1 MGSKLDCGMETNS
14 RFAMS
19 TAAGLLILATCTP
32 AAAQVQIE
40 KIAFTFDVA
49 NPATGEYFMGEQ
61 TFTPPRLN
69 NRGRAAFAAM
79 SSQNFGVWAG
89 IPGQLEVIAEGG
101 WTYEGVLGS
110 YQLIPNRPFA
120 GAIIAAS
127 GDVAF
132 AAFEGVLH
140 SSNGQL
146 RSLVR
151 SGDPAIG
158 GGQYLPSMD
167 HPQDFDKSPRISPAG
182 NAAIRVG
189 VGGVPPSA
197 NLQVVC
203 GEFGAIAR
211 ALTKSV
217 VVELPD
223 VRLTSFGAP
232 RIVSDGSVLVKGAV
246 EGATVD
252 NSNDGAIVRAWP
264 DGRADFVLREGEVI
278 PDRGGRTL
286 LNIYSSFSANPS
298 GVVVL
303 RALVSD
309 PVKVDR
315 QAIVSKDL
323 LGAHILAMRGDAA
336 PGFAANQKFVG
347 FSVPAINRR
356 GDLCFFAEVG
366 VNDVSSQWG
375 LYRIVGAALYLVA
388 KSFDPA
394 PGCGG
399 ATFGDSSYGG
409 LTALNDRG
417 HLLFMADLSDGSR
430 GLFGVGDDGIIRFIA
445 ATQRGL
451 EVSSG
456 DTRIVSLL
464 LLAEEVDHYDLAA
477 REAISN
483 DGHVAFLARFNEG
496 SEGVFRAHLPVP
508 PTCDADVNFDGFVNG
523 DDYDAFAADFESGT
537 SDADVNF
544 DGFVNGDDYDTFALA
559 FEVGC

>member
-1 MGSKLDCGMETNS
+1 MKLSLMVAT
-14 RFAMS
+14 
-19 TAAGLLILATCTP
+19 GLGCLLMP
-32 AAAQVQIE
+32 AVVSAQVQIE

-49 NPATGEYFMGEQ
+49 NPSTGEYFMGEQ
-61 TFTPPRLN
+61 SFTPPRLN
-69 NRGRAAFAAM
+69 DHGHAAFAAM

-89 IPGQLEVIAEGG
+89 PPGQLEVIAEGG
-101 WTYEGVLGS
+101 WTYQGVLGS
-110 YQLIPNRPFA
+110 YSLIPNRWFG

-132 AAFEGVLH
+132 AASEGVLH

-151 SGDPAIG
+151 SGDPGIG
-158 GGQYLPSMD
+158 GGQYLPSIG
-167 HPQDFDKSPRISPAG
+167 HPQDFDMSPRISPAG

-203 GEFGAIAR
+203 GKFGAIAR

-252 NSNDGAIVRAWP
+252 NSNDGAIVRAGP
-264 DGRADFVLREGEVI
+264 DGQTDFVLREGEVI

-286 LNIYSSFSANPS
+286 LNISNYFNANPG

-315 QAIVSKDL
+315 QAIVSNDF
-323 LGAHILAMRGDAA
+323 LGSHILAMRGDAA
-336 PGFAANQKFVG
+336 PGFAANHRFVG
-347 FSVPAINRR
+347 FSMPAINRR
-356 GDLCFFAEVG
+356 GGLCFFAEVG

-375 LYRIVGAALYLVA
+375 LYRLEGSVMSLVA
-388 KSFDPA
+388 KSFESA

-399 ATFGDSSYGG
+399 AVFGDSIYGG
-409 LTALNDRG
+409 LTTLNDRG
-417 HLLFMADLSDGSR
+417 HLVFMGDLSDGSR
-430 GLFGVGDDGIIRFIA
+430 GLFGVGDDGVVRFIA

-451 EVSSG
+451 EVTSG
-456 DTRIVSLL
+456 DTRVVSFLM
-464 LLAEEVDHYDLAA
+464 LAEQVDHGALAA

-483 DGHVAFLARFNEG
+483 DGHVAFLARFTDG
-496 SEGVFRAHLPVP
+496 SEGVFRAHLPVA

-523 DDYDAFAADFESGT
+523 DDYDVFAAAFEAGT

-544 DGFVNGDDYDTFALA
+544 DGFVNGDDYDTFAAA
-559 FEVGC
+559 FELGC